1 MASLLTSAQKAA
13 LQSAFD
19 SVHDTFARDI
29 YIFKEAKNVTISTSP
44 NYNPIY
50 GQNSNLPDT
59 VTREVQSGVFQ
70 ARILYNTD
78 RAEPFVTAPQID
90 HQLKLKVPDGSVRIK
105 LDKDG
110 YEYIKKA
117 KRVDFDGRRF
127 SIESDVR
134 PHGLFKPTYYTF
146 FLLPTDSG

>member
-13 LQSAFD
+13 LQKSFD
-19 SVHDTFARDI
+19 AVHDTFARDI
-29 YIFKEAKNVTISTSP
+29 YIFKEAKNVTISTTP

-50 GQNSNLPDT
+50 GENTKLEKT
-59 VTREVQSGVFQ
+59 VTRQVQSGVFQ

-78 RAEPFVTAPQID
+78 SNEPYVTAPQID
-90 HQLKLKVPDGSVRIK
+90 SQLKIKVPDGSVRIK
-105 LDKDG
+105 VNKEG

-134 PHGLFKPTYYTF
+134 PHGLFEPNYYTF
-146 FLLPTDSG
+146 FLLPTDNG